1 MNFSIELQYPAAAET
16 VMKMVVDKRYFER
29 KYQALEVADFT
40 ITQHQVSD
48 QTFGI
53 DFRFRAAGATNI
65 PEFAKK
71 FVGDAIRVKQAERWQ
86 IAQRKGTIDI
96 DIAGAPVSVHADM
109 QLFAKDAN
117 RSMLRLDWTIR
128 CGVPLLGGKVEKL
141 IAEDVRRRA
150 EADGA
155 ISAKLVSEYA

>member
-1 MNFSIELQYPAAAET
+1 
-16 VMKMVVDKRYFER
+16 MKMTTDKRYFER
-29 KYQALEVADFT
+29 KYQALEVADFAVT
-40 ITQHQVSD
+40 DHRLFAEIFS
-48 QTFGI
+48 I
-53 DFRFRAAGATNI
+53 DFRFRAAGATHI
-65 PEFAKK
+65 PDFAKR

-86 IAQRKGTIDI
+86 IAQRKGSIDI

-109 QLFAKDAN
+109 QLSAKGAKQ
-117 RSMLRLDWTIR
+117 SMLKLDWTIR

-155 ISAKLVSEYA
+155 ISARLVSEYA

>member
-16 VMKMVVDKRYFER
+16 VMKMVIDKRYFER
-29 KYQALEVADFT
+29 KYQALEVADFA
-40 ITQHQVSD
+40 ITNHQLSSEA
-48 QTFGI
+48 FSI

-65 PEFAKK
+65 PDFAKR
-71 FVGDAIRVKQAERWQ
+71 FVGDAIRVKQTERWQ
-86 IAQRKGTIDI
+86 IAQRKGSIDI

-109 QLFAKDAN
+109 QLSAKGAKQ
-117 RSMLRLDWTIR
+117 STLRLDWTVR

-155 ISAKLVSEYA
+155 ISARIVGEYA